1 MKWAGNCHTQW
12 FIDKT
17 FVDNSSV
24 NKYEISVVYYLL
36 ILILL
41 KLLKMKKKLTFR
53 NGKSQSIFSQKY
65 SN

>member
-36 ILILL
+36 ILILI
-41 KLLKMKKKLTFR
+41 KLLKMKKNLPSKMVNHKVYFHK
-53 NGKSQSIFSQKY
+53 NIQ
-65 SN
+65 N